1 MATAKERLRIFENVI
16 ARVGLDGDVLGEFA
30 KALNSINGLQ
40 AYNDFNIP
48 QVTTPQNLTPQGS
61 DNAVSAPM
69 SPEMGQTTTPT
80 ETMSETP

>member
-1 MATAKERLRIFENVI
+1 VAMTVI
-16 ARVGLDGDVLGEFA
+16 NKQAIIEFA
-30 KALNSINGLQ
+30 KTMSAINGLQ
-40 AYNDFNIP
+40 TYNDFNTP
-48 QVTTPQNLTPQGS
+48 QVNTPQNLTPQGS